1 MAEAL
6 FTLPAVSAVAIA
18 RDTVSVTKQG
28 DAEWP
33 EIGKEI
39 GNAIRAQIASG
50 EPAVGD
56 IVPAGG
62 EELFER
68 VQTVLTNEIN
78 PSIANHGGVV
88 TLQRVEE
95 GKAFVQ
101 MGGGCQGCGMADV
114 TLKHGIESYLRQK
127 VPEIQEVVDV
137 TDHAQGENPYFAFL
151 AAADYILVTEESTNM
166 TTEAASTGKP
176 VFVLKLEGESL
187 KFRLYHDEL
196 RELGAARPFAGRFED
211 WTYQPLD
218 ETRRAAREV
227 LRRFDARLGVG

>member
-1 MAEAL
+1 MADIRIRGEPTADPQVCKFVVDRSLHAGNVSFDSAAAAEGAPLAEAL
-6 FTLPAVSAVAIA
+6 FTLPAVSAVTIA
-18 RDTVSVTKQG
+18 RDTVTVTKQG
-28 DAEWP
+28 EAEWP

-39 GNAIRAQIASG
+39 GKAIRAQITSG

-56 IVPAGG
+56 IAPAGG

-137 TDHAQGENPYFAFL
+137 TNHDQGENPYFEPGKGGGGGKAGGGGGGCS
-151 AAADYILVTEESTNM
+151 ACG
-166 TTEAASTGKP
+166 ASK
-176 VFVLKLEGESL
+176 
-187 KFRLYHDEL
+187 
-196 RELGAARPFAGRFED
+196 
-211 WTYQPLD
+211 
-218 ETRRAAREV
+218 
-227 LRRFDARLGVG
+227 

>member
-1 MAEAL
+1 MTDIRIRGEPTADPQVCRFVVDRSLHTGNASFGSAAAAEGAPLAEAL
-6 FTLPAVSAVAIA
+6 FPLPAVSAVAIA

-137 TDHAQGENPYFAFL
+137 TNHDQGENPYFEPGKGGGGGKAGGGGGCS
-151 AAADYILVTEESTNM
+151 ACG
-166 TTEAASTGKP
+166 ASK
-176 VFVLKLEGESL
+176 
-187 KFRLYHDEL
+187 
-196 RELGAARPFAGRFED
+196 
-211 WTYQPLD
+211 
-218 ETRRAAREV
+218 
-227 LRRFDARLGVG
+227 

>member
-1 MAEAL
+1 MSDIRIRGEPTADPQVCRFVVDSSLHTGNASFSSAAAAKGAPLAEAL
-6 FTLPAVSAVAIA
+6 FALPDVSAVTIA

-28 DAEWP
+28 DAAWP

-56 IVPAGG
+56 VAPAGG
-62 EELFER
+62 KELFER
-68 VQTVLTNEIN
+68 VQAVLTNEIN

-88 TLQRVEE
+88 TLQRIEE

-137 TDHAQGENPYFAFL
+137 TDHAQGENPYFEPGKGAGGGK
-151 AAADYILVTEESTNM
+151 AGGGGGGGGGGGCSACG
-166 TTEAASTGKP
+166 ASK
-176 VFVLKLEGESL
+176 
-187 KFRLYHDEL
+187 
-196 RELGAARPFAGRFED
+196 
-211 WTYQPLD
+211 
-218 ETRRAAREV
+218 
-227 LRRFDARLGVG
+227 

>member
-1 MAEAL
+1 MADIRIRGEPTADPQVCKFVVDRSLHAGNVSFDSAAAAEGAPLAEAL
-6 FTLPAVSAVAIA
+6 FTLPAVSAVTIA

-28 DAEWP
+28 EAAWP

-62 EELFER
+62 EELFKR
-68 VQTVLTNEIN
+68 VQAVLTNEIN

-137 TDHAQGENPYFAFL
+137 TDHDQGENPYFEPGKGGGGGKAGGG
-151 AAADYILVTEESTNM
+151 
-166 TTEAASTGKP
+166 EAGGGGGCSACGASK
-176 VFVLKLEGESL
+176 
-187 KFRLYHDEL
+187 
-196 RELGAARPFAGRFED
+196 
-211 WTYQPLD
+211 
-218 ETRRAAREV
+218 
-227 LRRFDARLGVG
+227 